1 VPDRVPND
9 GIEIYIID
17 NTVIMETLET
27 VVVILGNG
35 ELAWAE
41 RLFVLSLGNVLTAG
55 TIASPIEH
63 TARSFGPQRLHEQ
76 PD

>member
-1 VPDRVPND
+1 LLVATTSLEEDFSLSLSFSCPIEFQTT

-35 ELAWAE
+35 EAC
-41 RLFVLSLGNVLTAG
+41 LG
-55 TIASPIEH
+55 
-63 TARSFGPQRLHEQ
+63 
-76 PD
+76 